1 MRDDRMDT
9 GFEQRLKALFSD
21 LQTPDSLC
29 PERMMPLLAN
39 GAAPRHSRG
48 KVLSIAA
55 MFVVMVALG
64 GLSIALLRP
73 QTGFGAAS
81 ADEGAA
87 VTYGVTFA
95 AQEEED
101 AALRTAE
108 EAPYALSE
116 ADDGQEK
123 SSETDRS
130 TIGETTCVADVQS
143 EKKYDDCLDGC
154 VGDEHVPECPHHGE
168 GLE

>member
-21 LQTPDSLC
+21 LQTPDSLY
-29 PERMMPLLAN
+29 PERLMPLLAN
-39 GAAPRHSRG
+39 GAAPRHSRS

-73 QTGFGAAS
+73 QAGFGAAS

-101 AALRTAE
+101 TALRAAE
-108 EAPYALSE
+108 EASFALNGT
-116 ADDGQEK
+116 DDMQEN

-130 TIGETTCVADVQS
+130 SIGEKICVTDVQN
-143 EKKYDDCLDGC
+143 ERKYDDCLDGC

-168 GLE
+168 GHE